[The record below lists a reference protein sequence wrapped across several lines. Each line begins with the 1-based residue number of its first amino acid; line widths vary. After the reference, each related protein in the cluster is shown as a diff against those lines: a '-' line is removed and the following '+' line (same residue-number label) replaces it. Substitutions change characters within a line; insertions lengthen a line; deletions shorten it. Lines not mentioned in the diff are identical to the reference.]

1 MPYMEESDQYYWDPQ
16 KQRSK
21 DHEAFKNDLSDFDPN
36 LRGPKLSDAYRVLKN
51 HIKSPTKTRLQIIV
65 TGKMYSSGNTRLSGN
80 AANVTWGEFEATA
93 TSAGLTGQAVQ
104 RGGGGFSLEQKIAA
118 LFRMTDIPEKI
129 TGIYFRILD

>member
-1 MPYMEESDQYYWDPQ
+1 MPYMEESDQWYWDPQ
-16 KQRSK
+16 KQATG
-21 DHEAFKNDLSDFDPN
+21 DAFKNDLSDFNPN

-65 TGKMYSSGNTRLSGN
+65 TGKMYSSGNNRLSG
-80 AANVTWGEFEATA
+80 ASANVTWGEFEATA